1 MRVRGVGAA
10 WYLSR
15 ICDPLVELIDR
26 KKFSTR
32 HLASRAIPCVVAVL
46 FLLVFHPA
54 LAADGPSDQA
64 QNASAPATTGGS
76 ISAEAAK
83 DEYTDEDYPDEDYPE
98 DEDTGELIADPL
110 EGLNRGVFWFN
121 DKLYFYAFKPVV
133 RVYRVVP
140 QGVRVSVSN
149 FFSNLRAPIRVVNS
163 GLQLK
168 FDDAGRELLRFLI
181 NTTLGIG
188 GLFDPAKRYGGLR
201 EKDEDFGQTL
211 GSYGVG
217 QGFYLVLPFLGASS
231 ARDGVGLLVDTEF
244 NPMFF
249 YVDDLHET
257 IALRAVEE
265 MNYTSLD
272 RDTYEKIKRDSLDP
286 YTFIKNA
293 YAQNR
298 IGKVAR

>member
-1 MRVRGVGAA
+1 
-10 WYLSR
+10 
-15 ICDPLVELIDR
+15 VELNDS
-26 KKFSTR
+26 KKFSTCR
-32 HLASRAIPCVVAVL
+32 RASRAIPCVVAVL

-64 QNASAPATTGGS
+64 QNASAPAATAGGV
-76 ISAEAAK
+76 SAEAAN
-83 DEYTDEDYPDEDYPE
+83 DEYADEDYSDEDYPE

-110 EGLNRGVFWFN
+110 EGLNRGIFWFN

-188 GLFDPAKRYGGLR
+188 GLFDPAKHYGGLR

-211 GSYGVG
+211 GRYGVG

-231 ARDGVGLLVDTEF
+231 ARDGFGDLVDTSF
-244 NPMFF
+244 NPMFI
-249 YVDDLHET
+249 YVDDFSDT
-257 IALRAVEE
+257 VAIRAVEE
-265 MNYTSLD
+265 MNFTSLD

>member
-1 MRVRGVGAA
+1 MEFVDSKK
-10 WYLSR
+10 LSACR
-15 ICDPLVELIDR
+15 
-26 KKFSTR
+26 
-32 HLASRAIPCVVAVL
+32 LASRTLPGVVVL
-46 FLLVFHPA
+46 LCLLVVPPTQ
-54 LAADGPSDQA
+54 AADEPPDRGQST
-64 QNASAPATTGGS
+64 SAPAGTGGNGG
-76 ISAEAAK
+76 AA
-83 DEYTDEDYPDEDYPE
+83 DDYADEDYPE
-98 DEDTGELIADPL
+98 DEDEGELIADPL
-110 EGLNRGVFWFN
+110 EGMNRAVFWFN

-133 RVYRVVP
+133 RAYRVVP

-149 FFSNLRAPIRVVNS
+149 FFSNLRAPIRMVNS

-181 NTTLGIG
+181 NTTVGIG
-188 GLFDPAKRYGGLR
+188 GLFDPAKRYAGLR

-231 ARDGVGLLVDTEF
+231 ARDGVGDLVDTTF
-244 NPMFF
+244 NPMFI
-249 YVDDLHET
+249 YVDDMRD
-257 IALRAVEE
+257 IVAIRAVEE

-272 RDTYEKIKRDSLDP
+272 KDTYEKIKRDSLDP

-298 IGKVAR
+298 VGRVAR

>member
-1 MRVRGVGAA
+1 
-10 WYLSR
+10 
-15 ICDPLVELIDR
+15 VELIDS
-26 KKFSTR
+26 KKISTYR
-32 HLASRAIPCVVAVL
+32 RASRAIPCAVAVL

-54 LAADGPSDQA
+54 RAADGPSDQA
-64 QNASAPATTGGS
+64 QNASAAAGAGAGV
-76 ISAEAAK
+76 SAEAVK
-83 DEYTDEDYPDEDYPE
+83 DDSADENYPDEDYPE

-168 FDDAGRELLRFLI
+168 FADAGREMLRFLI

-249 YVDDLHET
+249 YVDDIHET
-257 IALRAVEE
+257 IALRVVEE

-298 IGKVAR
+298 IAKVAR